1 VLNLRRGGQVKHFLC
16 QETRQGIATTEP
28 QGRLRARNP
37 APGFLKN
44 ATAEATNVASSMP
57 RSIMNR
63 IMATQ

>member
-1 VLNLRRGGQVKHFLC
+1 
-16 QETRQGIATTEP
+16 
-28 QGRLRARNP
+28 LRARNP

-57 RSIMNR
+57 KSKMNR